1 MRSKRNSAIITAY
14 SLLFTVALGIV
25 GEDLWKEQQTTRT
38 ATRRLPAAKVAKA
51 AKPASPVLA
60 QVKVASR

>member
-25 GEDLWKEQQTTRT
+25 GEDLWKEQHPART
-38 ATRRLPAAKVAKA
+38 AARRLPAAKVAKA

>member
-14 SLLFTVALGIV
+14 SLLFTVTLGIV
-25 GEDLWKEQQTTRT
+25 GEDLWKAEHPART
-38 ATRRLPAAKVAKA
+38 ATRRLPVAKVAKA
-51 AKPASPVLA
+51 TKPASPVLA